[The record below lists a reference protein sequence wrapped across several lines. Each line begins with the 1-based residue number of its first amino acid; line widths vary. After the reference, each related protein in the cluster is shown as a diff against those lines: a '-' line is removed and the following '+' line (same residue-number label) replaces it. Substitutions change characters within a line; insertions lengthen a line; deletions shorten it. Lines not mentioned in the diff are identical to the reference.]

1 MSSLKEKMMFKDL
14 KIVELASVLAGPLV
28 GTFFSELGAEVVKIE
43 NASTAGDITR
53 KWKLP
58 TESREDISAYYA
70 SANFNK
76 KVLML
81 NLNDSEDYNLA
92 IKEIKSADI
101 VIANYKYGDAKKMA
115 LDYATLKK
123 LNPSII
129 YGEINGY
136 GSDQKRTAF
145 DVVLQAESGFMFMNG
160 SAESGPIKMPVA
172 LIDIL
177 AAHQLKEGLLCALIK
192 KLKTNEGSNVTVSL
206 YDAAV
211 SSLANQA
218 TNWLM
223 AKHIPQPL
231 GTKHPNIA
239 PYGDMFLTKD
249 QKYIVLAVGANRQFE
264 NLCKVLFLEELL
276 NDIRFQHN
284 SSRVTNRQELNKCIQ
299 KKIKFLSAEDCMKKL
314 SVLNVPAG
322 IVKNMEEVFKNP
334 LTESLIL
341 KETIEGTK
349 AAKLKTA
356 VFKIS

>member
-1 MSSLKEKMMFKDL
+1 MFKDL

-28 GTFFSELGAEVVKIE
+28 GTFFSELGATVIKIE
-43 NASTAGDITR
+43 NASTNGDVTR

-58 TESREDISAYYA
+58 SEDKEAISAYYA
-70 SANFNK
+70 SANYNK

-81 NLNDSEDYNLA
+81 NLKDSADYNSA
-92 IKEIKSADI
+92 IKEIETADI
-101 VIANYKYGDAKKMA
+101 VIANYKFGDAKKMG
-115 LDYATLKK
+115 LDYDTLKK
-123 LNPSII
+123 LNPTII

-136 GSDQKRTAF
+136 GTENKRTAF

-192 KLKTNEGSNVTVSL
+192 KLKTNEGSRVTVSL

-223 AKHIPQPL
+223 ANHIPQPL

-239 PYGDMFLTKD
+239 PYGDMFLSKD
-249 QKYIVLAVGANRQFE
+249 HKYIVLAVGANRQFE
-264 NLCKVLFLEELL
+264 NLCKVLSLEALVTDARFLD
-276 NDIRFQHN
+276 NP
-284 SSRVTNRQELNKCIQ
+284 SRVTNRISLNEYLQVQIEKLNAQECIDL
-299 KKIKFLSAEDCMKKL
+299 FLET
-314 SVLNVPAG
+314 NVPAG
-322 IVKNMEEVFKNP
+322 IVKNMKEVFQNP
-334 LTESLIL
+334 LSDDLIL
-341 KETIEGTK
+341 KETIEGTSTT
-349 AAKLKTA
+349 KLKTA

>member
-1 MSSLKEKMMFKDL
+1 MFKDL

-43 NASTAGDITR
+43 NASTAGDVTR

-58 TESREDISAYYA
+58 SEKKEDISAYYA
-70 SANFNK
+70 SANYNK

-81 NLNDSEDYNLA
+81 NLKEPKDYRLA
-92 IKEIKSADI
+92 IKEIESADI
-101 VIANYKYGDAKKMA
+101 VIANYKFGDAKKMA
-115 LDYATLKK
+115 LDYVTLKK
-123 LNPSII
+123 LNPTII

-136 GSDQKRTAF
+136 GAENKRTAF

-177 AAHQLKEGLLCALIK
+177 AAHQLKEGLLCAIIK

-211 SSLANQA
+211 SSLVNQA

-223 AKHIPQPL
+223 AKHVPQPL

-239 PYGDMFLTKD
+239 PYGDMFLSKD
-249 QKYIVLAVGANRQFE
+249 DKYIVLAVGANRQFD
-264 NLCKVLFLEELL
+264 NLCKALLLEVLKD
-276 NDIRFQHN
+276 DIRFIDN
-284 SSRVTNRQELNKCIQ
+284 SSRVTNRISLNVYLQNKISEINATDCIEL
-299 KKIKFLSAEDCMKKL
+299 FLS
-314 SVLNVPAG
+314 LNVPAG
-322 IVKNMEEVFKNP
+322 IVKNMEEVFQNP
-334 LTESLIL
+334 LSESLIL
-341 KETIEGTK
+341 KENIEGTNTT
-349 AAKLKTA
+349 KLKTA

>member
-1 MSSLKEKMMFKDL
+1 MFKDL

-43 NASTAGDITR
+43 NASTAGDVTR

-58 TESREDISAYYA
+58 SEKEEDISAYYA
-70 SANFNK
+70 SANYNK

-81 NLNDSEDYNLA
+81 NLKEPKDYRLA
-92 IKEIKSADI
+92 IKEIESADI
-101 VIANYKYGDAKKMA
+101 VITNYKFGDAKKMA

-136 GSDQKRTAF
+136 GAENKRTAF

-177 AAHQLKEGLLCALIK
+177 AAHQLKEGLLCAIIK

-211 SSLANQA
+211 SSLVNQA

-223 AKHIPQPL
+223 AKHVPQPL

-239 PYGDMFLTKD
+239 PYGDMFLSKD
-249 QKYIVLAVGANRQFE
+249 DKYIVLAVGANRQFE
-264 NLCKVLFLEELL
+264 NLRKALLLEVLKD
-276 NDIRFQHN
+276 DIRFIDN
-284 SSRVTNRQELNKCIQ
+284 SSRVTNRIALNVYLQNKISEINATDCIEL
-299 KKIKFLSAEDCMKKL
+299 FLS
-314 SVLNVPAG
+314 LNVPAG
-322 IVKNMEEVFKNP
+322 IVKNMEEVFQNP
-334 LTESLIL
+334 LSESLIL
-341 KETIEGTK
+341 KENIEGTNTT
-349 AAKLKTA
+349 KLKTA

>member
-1 MSSLKEKMMFKDL
+1 MFKDL

-43 NASTAGDITR
+43 NASTAGDVTR

-58 TESREDISAYYA
+58 SEKKEDISAYYA
-70 SANFNK
+70 SANYNK

-81 NLNDSEDYNLA
+81 NLKEPKDYRLA
-92 IKEIKSADI
+92 IKEIESADI
-101 VIANYKYGDAKKMA
+101 VIANYKFGDAKKMA
-115 LDYATLKK
+115 LDYVTLKK
-123 LNPSII
+123 LNPTII

-136 GSDQKRTAF
+136 GAENKRTAF

-177 AAHQLKEGLLCALIK
+177 AAHQLKEGLLCAIIK

-211 SSLANQA
+211 SSLVNQA

-223 AKHIPQPL
+223 AKHVPQPL

-239 PYGDMFLTKD
+239 PYGDMFLSKD
-249 QKYIVLAVGANRQFE
+249 DKYIVLAVGANRQFD
-264 NLCKVLFLEELL
+264 NLCKALLLEVLKD
-276 NDIRFQHN
+276 DIRFIDN
-284 SSRVTNRQELNKCIQ
+284 SSRVTNRISLNVYLQNKIYEINATDCIEL
-299 KKIKFLSAEDCMKKL
+299 FLS
-314 SVLNVPAG
+314 LNVPAG
-322 IVKNMEEVFKNP
+322 IVKNMEEVFQNP
-334 LTESLIL
+334 L
-341 KETIEGTK
+341 
-349 AAKLKTA
+349 
-356 VFKIS
+356 